1 MATAPSAA
9 DQEQILP
16 LTLTARTYASFDSCI
31 GADYGRRNG
40 LKRVHNNAI
49 AYVAGNSVKIH
60 GVWPSPL
67 IAAPLLLADTLS
79 SLSLPSDLST
89 GTVRYILGRDG
100 GGIGAF
106 DVHPA
111 GTHIA
116 VAERSST
123 NAAPHVFIY
132 ALPSLELTHVLE
144 DGTERAY
151 SDVGFSG
158 RGDKLVTVGSFPDFL
173 LSVWDWQQQRGV
185 LRTKAFGQ
193 EVRAPPDC
201 GRDPSLLQFFPPPS
215 CPATPHRSSAGLQC
229 ALLC

>member
-1 MATAPSAA
+1 
-9 DQEQILP
+9 
-16 LTLTARTYASFDSCI
+16 
-31 GADYGRRNG
+31 
-40 LKRVHNNAI
+40 
-49 AYVAGNSVKIH
+49 
-60 GVWPSPL
+60 
-67 IAAPLLLADTLS
+67 LLA
-79 SLSLPSDLST
+79 DLST
-89 GTVRYILGRDG
+89 GAVRYILGRDG

-116 VAERSST
+116 VAERSCT

-193 EVRAPPDC
+193 EVCTNVLCHFLAANHPHC
-201 GRDPSLLQFFPPPS
+201 TVLFS
-215 CPATPHRSSAGLQC
+215 CEGVQC
-229 ALLC
+229 SFLR

>member
-1 MATAPSAA
+1 V
-9 DQEQILP
+9 L
-16 LTLTARTYASFDSCI
+16 
-31 GADYGRRNG
+31 G
-40 LKRVHNNAI
+40 LSTSLMNT
-49 AYVAGNSVKIH
+49 S
-60 GVWPSPL
+60 L
-67 IAAPLLLADTLS
+67 CF
-79 SLSLPSDLST
+79 LSLIWLDLVS
-89 GTVRYILGRDG
+89 GAVRYILGRDG

-106 DVHPA
+106 DIHPS

-132 ALPSLELTHVLE
+132 ALPSLDLTHVLE

-193 EVRAPPDC
+193 EVC
-201 GRDPSLLQFFPPPS
+201 YSETLGWNTVPPS
-215 CPATPHRSSAGLQC
+215 HTACACFCRCSMRASQLTMMVVCSLPAQATYASGAWRQLSRASSCRCVRCPGVEEAKERF
-229 ALLC
+229 LL